1 MSARNCRPVISR
13 IFEIHAWLGGGACLS
28 SAELV
33 ERLEV
38 SKRTLERDLDQLRDT
53 LHVPLEYDA
62 RRRGYRYTRPYSL
75 PRASLSAG
83 ELTVLLIGQ
92 RLLAEMAG
100 TPFAGA
106 ARQVVDKLPLLL
118 GQEVS
123 VDLEPLQRDHVS
135 FGVPELRGDEQDLG
149 RRFDLLSEAL
159 AEGCTV
165 RMDYYTVSRDVHSRR
180 EVDPYH
186 LHWKDGA
193 WYLIGYCHTREEIRI
208 FALDRMENLDRT
220 EGRYQRP
227 GDFDVNEYLGHSW
240 SMERGEQE
248 RLVRIAF
255 DRVQARWIRE
265 RIWMEGQEIEEQADG
280 GLVLAFRASG
290 LGAVKRWVLG
300 FGRHAAVL
308 EPEELRRAVKEEVEM
323 TAGVYGG

>member
-1 MSARNCRPVISR
+1 M
-13 IFEIHAWLGGGACLS
+13 
-28 SAELV
+28 LV

-38 SKRTLERDLDQLRDT
+38 SKRTLERDLELLRDR
-53 LHVPLEYDA
+53 LEAPLEYDFG
-62 RRRGYRYTRPYSL
+62 RRGYRYTKAFSL
-75 PRASLSAG
+75 PRASLTAG
-83 ELTVLLIGQ
+83 ELAVLLIGQ
-92 RLLAEMAG
+92 RLLAETAG

-106 ARQVVDKLPLLL
+106 ARQVMDKLPLLL

-135 FGVPELRGDEQDLG
+135 FGVPELRGDEQDLS

-159 AEGCTV
+159 ADGRTMS
-165 RMDYYTVSRDVHSRR
+165 MDYYTVSRDVHSHR

-193 WYLIGYCHTREEIRI
+193 WYLIGYCHMRKEVRI
-208 FALDRMENLDRT
+208 FALDRMENLVRS
-220 EGRYQRP
+220 EGRFVRP
-227 GDFDVNEYLGHSW
+227 RDFDVNEYLGHSW

-265 RIWMEGQEIEEQADG
+265 RVWMEGQEIEEQADG

-300 FGRHAAVL
+300 FGRHAEVL
-308 EPEELRRAVKEEVEM
+308 EPEELRRTVEEEVEM
-323 TAGVYGG
+323 AAEVYS